1 MNTGR
6 KLIALITVFLMVF
19 GNLPAIAVADA
30 DHPYYYTG
38 RTINGGNIQT
48 SDGSRGTAQIQL
60 GLDGSSNTFYTY
72 CADSSHN
79 LRSEHYR
86 IAPLTDG
93 NIRAIVNANVNS
105 IMSGLGISLDN
116 SEQVEAV
123 QAAIW
128 HYSNG
133 LNLSTEGNAAG
144 VVALYSALIALPSA
158 GAGGLPEQAS
168 VTLELTDTTFNSN
181 DTINLTF
188 RYKASDSSVA
198 LTPTI
203 SGGGTLGTVST
214 SGDWKVV
221 TVRNIS
227 SNNNIT
233 FRVSGTQTLNYG
245 ASFFIPES
253 ADNGGTLGQKL
264 VGTPPSRDVTVS
276 ASFTSRFGGLKF
288 KKELS
293 YPDSPSDRSQ
303 NFTLSITGGPNNTV
317 SRLITVP
324 GNGTTVSINN
334 LPYGTYTVS
343 ELLTDSQKLRYTTVS
358 IVNSDTGDDTI
369 NINSTGTN
377 DNGTMTVT
385 NRQLGSITISK
396 ALTPADETS
405 TFTFN
410 ITGPSFPEGGENF
423 TLKHGESKTYNSLL
437 FGSYTVTEQAKDGY
451 RLNSYSGDGTTSG
464 SSRLLTLDNN
474 HRTLSFTAN
483 NEKRGSIV
491 ILKTD
496 TITHGPVSGV
506 TFHITGPGGFDR
518 TITTD
523 DTGRIDISDL
533 SAGTYTVTETA
544 VPVGYRIN
552 NPDPVSQAI
561 ATGGTATFN
570 FSDDPI
576 GRLNLIKQDMAGN
589 PLPGAI
595 FWVST
600 SIDFSTHTIYDTGA
614 NSSILTNWMLASGTY
629 YVKEVKAPAGYVIPA
644 EDTKSVVLMQGQTTP
659 VTFNDPK
666 DEGSLLIRKLSSYK
680 DEPVAGATFQLARD
694 AGFTDLVT
702 LPNGGRTDVNGELL
716 VEHLPSGNYYLRES
730 AAAANYDFV
739 ITDVR
744 NVSITYNN
752 RSTANFVNHPQ
763 GRVRIIKTDS
773 FNGSA
778 LAGAVFGVYSD
789 PGATTLVATL
799 TATDANGLATSG
811 WLPFSTGTIYYV
823 KEISAPGRYARS
835 EKIEPVAFT
844 TPGQTA
850 EVSFVND
857 RLFGGFSVRKELTS
871 FAGDTQ
877 SFTFTITGPSY
888 PGGYEFTLANGQ
900 IKNFPDID
908 FGTYT
913 ITETVSLP
921 YELTG
926 FSGGS
931 GTRNG
936 NSYTVVLGS
945 ENQQYTVVAANRRLG
960 SLNIAKAL
968 QEGVTGD
975 TTDFNFTITGPGLS
989 DSFTLKAGGNKPY
1002 ANLPYGTYVITELP
1016 TADGYRL
1023 NGFAGGSGTQNG
1035 SSYTVVISADNLDVQ
1050 VTANNLKLGKLE
1062 VVKTEAS
1069 SEPTVYLPGAVFGI
1083 YRDAAATDLVA
1094 TMVATGADG
1103 HAVSGW
1109 LDPGTYYV
1117 KEITAPAGYV
1127 LNTIIV
1133 TATVTAGQTALL
1145 PAIENTKNEGSIRVT
1160 KLDRQTGDPVEG
1172 VTFQLLDKD
1181 PRTSTDFTVLAELI
1195 TNSSGVVE
1203 FLHLV
1208 PGTTY
1213 YVRETHQAPGYSI
1226 DITDVRAVTAI
1237 LAQVVDVEFQNDQ
1250 VGDFRIVKTDGHGTY
1265 LPGAEFQVSRSRDDF
1280 SGAFTLTTGADG
1292 TVTSS
1297 LLTVGTWYV
1306 KETKAPYG
1314 YAIDDTSV
1322 KEVQIVQFETA
1333 EVSFTDTRLYGKVQ
1347 FSKVVDNITNDPTVF
1362 TLRITGDTGYS
1373 NTVTVSEAGL
1383 PKELTDL
1390 PFGKYTVTEDDA
1402 TGYQKMGITPS
1413 EFTINGE
1420 TYLTTVQVTATNHKL
1435 LGSASFAKVVDNMDN
1450 DPATFTLNITG
1461 DTGYSN
1467 TVTVSE
1473 TGAVQELNDLPF
1485 GNYTVA
1491 EAAAPGYSNV
1501 GITNRTFSIDAETYT
1516 TKVEVTATNHKLFGT
1531 VTFSKVVDNVANDP
1545 ATFTL
1550 NVVGP
1555 GYTNTVTVGE
1565 MLPPVTLTDLPVG
1578 VYMVYEDLTG
1588 LNYSNVS
1595 ITNSIFT
1602 VTADNYTTP
1611 VLVVATNL
1619 KHTGR
1624 IQVTKHDADEGNT
1637 PYYLEGAEFKI
1648 STATGADFDANVVE
1662 TLTTGSDGTAQ
1673 SSWLPLG
1680 TYWIK
1685 ETAAPDGYVIDNPN
1699 PVQVDITTKDT
1710 TYNVSFAD
1718 SKDEGSI
1725 LVRKLSRMTEEPV
1738 EGVTF
1743 ELLDRDPKDPAFT
1756 AANIIATAKTDA
1768 NGEALFQHLETGK
1781 TFWVRETVP
1790 APGYDIDPDN
1800 TQSVTVVFHETSTV
1814 YFVNNP
1820 VGYVRVTKVDATD
1833 ETKKLAGAVYG
1844 VYEFDMG
1851 ENYAAYA
1858 EEDPSELPPPDYT
1871 FTTGPDGTGISGYI
1885 PFSATKIFLVIEL
1898 EAPDGYLL
1906 NEEEF
1911 YVVQFTEPGEIV
1923 DLTFHND
1930 PATGSLV
1937 ILKVD
1942 ALNPKTTLAGAEFKL
1957 YKEEAL
1963 TNQVGSAV
1971 TSGADGIVRFDN
1983 LEPGTYWL
1991 KETKA
1996 PKDYDLL
2003 PDALPVVVVAG
2014 VTEPEPL
2021 VIKNQ
2026 YNPPKD
2032 IETGMMEWNILI
2044 LGGLVLLAGLALVLF
2059 ARRRK
2064 TVQSK

>member
-6 KLIALITVFLMVF
+6 KIIALITVFLMVF

-30 DHPYYYTG
+30 DHPYYYTNQTSNSG
-38 RTINGGNIQT
+38 SIQT
-48 SDGSRGTAQIQL
+48 SAGTKSTAQIQVKHED
-60 GLDGSSNTFYTY
+60 GGSSFWTY

-93 NIRAIVNANVNS
+93 NIRAIVNANIGS
-105 IMSGLGISLDN
+105 ILTGLGINLDN
-116 SEQVEAV
+116 SERVEAV

-128 HYSNG
+128 HFSNG
-133 LNLSTEGNAAG
+133 INLSTEGNDAG
-144 VVALYSALIALPSA
+144 VVALYNALIALPSA
-158 GAGGLPEQAS
+158 GAGGLPTEAT
-168 VTLELTDTTFNSN
+168 VTLELTNVTVSGNRL
-181 DTINLTF
+181 NLTF
-188 RYKASDSSVA
+188 RYKSSVSSVA
-198 LTPTI
+198 LTPSTNEGTI
-203 SGGGTLGTVST
+203 GTVT
-214 SGDWKVV
+214 TDGDWKVV
-221 TVRNIS
+221 TVTDVRMDRTINF
-227 SNNNIT
+227 T
-233 FRVSGTQTLNYG
+233 VSGSQTLNYG

-264 VGTPPSRDVTVS
+264 VGTPPSRNVTVS
-276 ASFTSRFGGLKF
+276 ATFSSQYGGLQL
-288 KKELS
+288 KKAFS
-293 YPDSPSDRSQ
+293 SNPTTADRGEDFSV
-303 NFTLSITGGPNNTV
+303 TISGGPGNSV
-317 SRLITVP
+317 SRVVTVP
-324 GNGTTVSINN
+324 GDGSTVTVTG
-334 LPYGTYTVS
+334 LPFGNYTVT
-343 ELLTDSQKLRYTTVS
+343 ENLTDSQKANYTKVS
-358 IVNSDTGDDTI
+358 IVNSDT
-369 NINSTGTN
+369 N
-377 DNGTMTVT
+377 DNTVVIDSTQSNKNGTVTVT
-385 NRQLGSITISK
+385 NQQLGSITITK
-396 ALTPADETS
+396 KLTPADTTS

-410 ITGPSFPEGGENF
+410 ISGPSFPAGGENF
-423 TLKHGESKTYNSLL
+423 TLKHGESKTYSALT
-437 FGSYTVTEQAKDGY
+437 FGSYTVTEQGQAGY
-451 RLNSYSGDGTTSG
+451 RLTSYSGDGTTNGG
-464 SSRLLTLDNN
+464 SRVLTLDNG
-474 HRTLSFTAN
+474 HRSLSFTAN

-496 TITHGPVSGV
+496 TITNGPVAGV
-506 TFHITGPGGFDR
+506 TFHITGPNGFNQ
-518 TITTD
+518 TIVTD
-523 DTGRIDISDL
+523 ATGRIDIGDL
-533 SAGTYTVTETA
+533 AAGTYIVTETA

-552 NPDPVSQAI
+552 NPAPVSRTI
-561 ATGGTATFN
+561 GIGGTATFN
-570 FSDDPI
+570 FSDDPV

-589 PLPGAI
+589 PLPGAV

-600 SIDFSTHTIYDTGA
+600 SADFSTHTVYDTGA
-614 NSSILTNWMLASGTY
+614 NSSILTDWMLASGTY

-644 EDTKSVVLMQGQTTP
+644 ANTKSVVLVQGQTTP

-666 DEGSLLIRKLSSYK
+666 DEGSLLIKKLSSYQ
-680 DEPVAGATFQLARD
+680 DQPVAGATFQLARD

-702 LPNGGRTDVNGELL
+702 LPNGGKTDANGELL
-716 VEHLPSGNYYLRES
+716 VENLPSGSYYLRES
-730 AAAANYDFV
+730 AAAANYDFN

-744 NVSITYNN
+744 NVTITYNN

-773 FNGSA
+773 FNSSA

-799 TATDANGLATSG
+799 AATDANGLATSG

-823 KEISAPGRYARS
+823 KEISAPARYAKS

-850 EVSFVND
+850 EVSFAND
-857 RLFGGFSVRKELTS
+857 RRFGGFSVRKELTS

-888 PGGYEFTLANGQ
+888 PNGYEFTLANGQ

-913 ITETVSLP
+913 ITETVALP

-926 FSGGS
+926 FSGGN

-945 ENQQYTVVAANRRLG
+945 ENQQYTVVAANHRLG
-960 SLNIAKAL
+960 SLSISKAL

-975 TTDFNFTITGPGLS
+975 TADFNFTITGPGLS
-989 DSFTLKAGGNKPY
+989 DSFTLKAGGSKPY

-1023 NGFAGGSGTQNG
+1023 NGFAGGNGTRNG
-1035 SSYTVVISADNLDVQ
+1035 SSYTVVIGTDNLDVQ

-1062 VVKTEAS
+1062 VVKTEAG
-1069 SEPTVYLPGAVFGI
+1069 SEPTLYLPGAVFGI
-1083 YRDAAATDLVA
+1083 YRDAAATDLVM
-1094 TMVATGADG
+1094 TMAATGADG

-1127 LNTIIV
+1127 LNTIVV
-1133 TATVTAGQTALL
+1133 TANVTAGSTALL

-1181 PRTSTDFTVLAELI
+1181 PRTSTDFTVLAELT

-1226 DITDVRAVTAI
+1226 DITDVRAVTAV

-1250 VGDFRIVKTDGHGTY
+1250 VGDFRIVKTDGHGNY
-1265 LPGAEFQVSRSRDDF
+1265 LPGAEFQVSRIRDDF

-1292 TVTSS
+1292 KVTSE

-1322 KEVQIVQFETA
+1322 KEVQIVQFTTA

-1347 FSKVVDNITNDPTVF
+1347 FSKVVDNINSDPAVF
-1362 TLRITGDTGYS
+1362 TLRITGDNGYS

-1390 PFGKYTVTEDDA
+1390 PFGTYTVTEDDA

-1413 EFTINGE
+1413 EFTINDE
-1420 TYLTTVQVTATNHKL
+1420 TYPTTVQVTATNHKL
-1435 LGSASFAKVVDNMDN
+1435 LGSASFAKIVDNMDN

-1461 DTGYSN
+1461 DNGYSN
-1467 TVTVSE
+1467 SVTVSE
-1473 TGAVQELNDLPF
+1473 TGAAQELNDLPF

-1501 GITNRTFSIDAETYT
+1501 GITNSTFTVGAETYT

-1531 VTFSKVVDNVANDP
+1531 VTFSKVVDNVTDDP

-1550 NVVGP
+1550 TVVGP

-1578 VYMVYEDLTG
+1578 VYMVFEDLTG

-1624 IQVTKHDADEGNT
+1624 IQVAKHDADERNT

-1662 TLTTGSDGTAQ
+1662 TLTTGSDGKAQ
-1673 SSWLPLG
+1673 SAWLPLG

-1685 ETAAPDGYVIDNPN
+1685 ETAAPNGYVINNPN

-1710 TYNVSFAD
+1710 TYDVSFAD

-1725 LVRKLSRMTEEPV
+1725 LVRKISRMTEAPV

-1814 YFVNNP
+1814 YFANNP

-1833 ETKKLAGAVYG
+1833 ETKKLEGAVYG

-1851 ENYAAYA
+1851 ANYKAYA

-1898 EAPDGYLL
+1898 KAPDGYLL

-1942 ALNPKTTLAGAEFKL
+1942 ALNPETTLAGAEFKL

-1963 TNQVGSAV
+1963 INQVGSAV

-1983 LEPGTYWL
+1983 LEPGIYWL

-2003 PDALPVVVVAG
+2003 TDPIPLTVTAG

-2026 YNPPKD
+2026 YNPPKG

-2044 LGGLVLLAGLALVLF
+2044 LGGLVLLAGLTLMLF
-2059 ARRRK
+2059 ARKRK
-2064 TVQSK
+2064 LAQSK